1 MGRRQ
6 KTYRLWLPV
15 VLIPL
20 VLIVICFYD
29 TVRPLVRE
37 LASAIVANHASCIID
52 EAVDEQLRTG
62 DVDYSSMVL
71 LEKDTHGN
79 ITALKTNISE
89 INRLK
94 TQILTVV
101 DTRLLNL
108 DVEEIG
114 LPLGSIILPELFS
127 GTGPKLPVRI
137 MSVGSSDATFHNAFY
152 EAGINQT
159 SHQII
164 MDVTIDVNIL
174 TPVGAEP
181 VKVTSQVMVAETVI
195 VGSVPS
201 SYVNLK

>member
-1 MGRRQ
+1 M
-6 KTYRLWLPV
+6 
-15 VLIPL
+15 
-20 VLIVICFYD
+20 
-29 TVRPLVRE
+29 RE

-71 LEKDTHGN
+71 LEKDTYGN

-137 MSVGSSDATFHNAFY
+137 MSVGFSDATFHNAFY

>member
-6 KTYRLWLPV
+6 KTYRLWMLV

-20 VLIVICFYD
+20 VLIVICFYH
-29 TVRPLVRE
+29 TIRPLVRE

-71 LEKDTHGN
+71 LEKDTRGN